1 MGNVDTKLNFRKA
14 IVQLGTKDRVSL
26 LRPHDEHET
35 YFQFCSETANLLM
48 ICTHTINDVYYLR
61 FLPIYT

>member
-26 LRPHDEHET
+26 LTTKHIFPDEPV
-35 YFQFCSETANLLM
+35 
-48 ICTHTINDVYYLR
+48 ICEV
-61 FLPIYT
+61 